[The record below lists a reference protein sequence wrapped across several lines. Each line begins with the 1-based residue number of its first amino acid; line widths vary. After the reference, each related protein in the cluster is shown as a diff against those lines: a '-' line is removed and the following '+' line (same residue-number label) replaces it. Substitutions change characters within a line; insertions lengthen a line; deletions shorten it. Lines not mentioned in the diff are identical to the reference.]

1 MQAEIIT
8 IGDEILIGQIVDTN
22 SAWLGQQ
29 LSTIGVQV
37 AQISSVSDQAPA
49 IIQALELAQGR
60 AQLILITGGLGP
72 TKDDITKHTL
82 VDYFGSK
89 LVTRVEVLKKLRA
102 WFEQRGRQMNEL
114 NARQADLPDNC
125 ELLDNEL
132 GTAQGMLWRHK
143 GCVVVSM
150 PGVPYEMKHIV
161 SERLLPW
168 LRREYELPVLVHR
181 TIMTCGLVESRIA
194 ELIHTI
200 EDSLPAHIKLAY
212 LPRPGIVRL
221 RLSAHGPHR
230 ASLEQEVAEYEHR
243 ITQLLGY
250 HVYGFDDELLEAAIG
265 RRLATRSER
274 LATAESC
281 TGGRIA
287 AQITAIAG
295 ASVYFEGSV
304 VSYSNAAKQALLGV
318 KSETL
323 EAQGA
328 VSEAVVQ
335 EMAAGLFQQ
344 FRCNYAIAVSGIAGP
359 TGGTDSKP
367 VGTVCMAIF
376 GPKQQIVR
384 TYNFGHERSLNIER
398 ASMMALYQLW
408 KMLAT
413 N

>member
-29 LSTIGVQV
+29 LSSIGVQV
-37 AQISSVSDQAPA
+37 VQISSVSDQSQS
-49 IIQALELAQGR
+49 IIQALELAQSR

-82 VDYFGSK
+82 AKYFGSK
-89 LVTRVEVLKKLRA
+89 LVTRVEVLKKLRD

-125 ELLDNEL
+125 QLLENAL

-143 GCVVVSM
+143 QCVVVSM

-161 SERLLPW
+161 SERLLP
-168 LRREYELPVLVHR
+168 LLQSEFELPVLVHR

-194 ELIHTI
+194 EIIYQI
-200 EDSLPAHIKLAY
+200 EESLPSHIRLAY

-230 ASLEQEVAEYEHR
+230 ASLEQEIAEYEHR
-243 ITQLLGY
+243 ITQMLGH
-250 HVYGFDDELLEAAIG
+250 HVYGFDDEQLEAAIG
-265 RRLATRSER
+265 RRLSERSER

-295 ASVYFEGSV
+295 ASAYFEGSV
-304 VSYSNAAKQALLGV
+304 VSYSNTVKEQVLGV
-318 KSETL
+318 KPASLITH
-323 EAQGA
+323 GA
-328 VSEAVVQ
+328 VSEAVVK
-335 EMAAGLFQQ
+335 EMAEGLLARFQ
-344 FRCNYAIAVSGIAGP
+344 CDYAIAVSGIAGP
-359 TGGTDSKP
+359 GGGSELKP
-367 VGTVCMAIF
+367 VGTVCMAIY

-408 KMLAT
+408 KMLVT